1 MYQYVLG
8 TAQLLSRFAENS
20 LGDPVGH
27 HADNE
32 PVMFPCLKEGTH
44 KANAILLYS
53 LARGTTAMS
62 CTGEEQR
69 RGFQL

>member
-1 MYQYVLG
+1 MHQYVLG

-20 LGDPVGH
+20 LGGPVGY
-27 HADNE
+27 HAGNE

-44 KANAILLYS
+44 KANPILLYS

-69 RGFQL
+69 CGFQL